1 MDDNVKAGF
10 PIGMLEEIL
19 THAGFSSLKFN
30 SLILLLRINI
40 SLVEK
45 IYTFSSLLH
54 KCECN
59 LSLVR
64 NQSYSICPKEKL
76 GLSKIIVI

>member
-30 SLILLLRINI
+30 SLIL
-40 SLVEK
+40 
-45 IYTFSSLLH
+45 
-54 KCECN
+54 
-59 LSLVR
+59 
-64 NQSYSICPKEKL
+64 
-76 GLSKIIVI
+76 IIEN